1 MKTISV
7 IGLKLALIC
16 SVAAFCLGLVNAMTA
31 PQIAELQR
39 QRLQEA
45 LAAVIPE
52 GSAGEFVSAD
62 EDGVVRGYY
71 PVLNAGGEQAGYVL
85 RLVGSGYGGDMNLI
99 ASYLNDGQLHSAVLM
114 ENQETPG
121 LGKEA
126 EKPEYMRMY
135 KGSGAAKP
143 VPVRKSQL
151 SQEQADSIS
160 GATITFAGIGRAL
173 AMGSDYVKE
182 LGGVQ

>member
-1 MKTISV
+1 MKSITL

-16 SVAAFCLGLVNAMTA
+16 SVAAFCLGLVNAVTA

-52 GSAGEFVSAD
+52 GSAGEFVPA
-62 EDGVVRGYY
+62 EGNETVRGYY
-71 PVLNAGGEQAGYVL
+71 PVLDTGGAQAGYVL

-126 EKPEYMRMY
+126 ERPGYMRMY
-135 KGSGAAKP
+135 KGTGADKP
-143 VPVRKSQL
+143 VPYRKSQL
-151 SQEQADSIS
+151 SQEQADAIS

-173 AMGSDYVKE
+173 GEGSDYVKE

>member
-1 MKTISV
+1 MRKITV
-7 IGLKLALIC
+7 TGLKLALIC
-16 SVAAFCLGLVNAMTA
+16 SVAAFSLGLVNAMTA
-31 PQIAELQR
+31 PRIEELRQ

-52 GSAGEFVSAD
+52 GSAGEYVPVT
-62 EDGVVRGYY
+62 GNKTVRGHY
-71 PVLNAGGEQAGYVL
+71 PVVDDTGEKAGYVL
-85 RLVGSGYGGDMNLI
+85 RLVGSGYGGDLNMI
-99 ASYLNDGQLHSAVLM
+99 ASYLKDGTIHSAVLM

-126 EKPEYMRMY
+126 ERPEYMRMF
-135 KGSGAAKP
+135 KGTGGEKA

-151 SQEQADSIS
+151 SRERADGIS

-173 AMGSDYVKE
+173 ADGSEYVKS
-182 LGGVQ
+182 LGGAE